1 MKNEFKSLKVAVPLS
16 EQEKVKEVFETLAR
30 DCMVMLNEAA
40 GNKGVRINKES
51 EVGWGLF
58 KMVNKVCRKRMQTTA
73 AFLTHFFDKS

>member
-40 GNKGVRINKES
+40 GNKGVRIN
-51 EVGWGLF
+51 
-58 KMVNKVCRKRMQTTA
+58 
-73 AFLTHFFDKS
+73 